1 MYKSGFVS
9 IVGRPNAGKSSLLNQ
24 LVGEKIAIVTD
35 KPQTTRD
42 AIIGVRTAED
52 HQIIYIDTP
61 GIHKPKHELGQRM
74 NFASYQHF
82 KGVDII
88 YYMMDGSQELG
99 KGDRFVMKR
108 LKETKIPVFLLIN
121 KTDLMTKESLH
132 ERITELSVEGF
143 SEIIPISVKENSNLL
158 ALLDT
163 TLTYLE
169 EGPQYYPAD
178 QVSAY
183 PQQFIISEII
193 REKIIELTQE
203 EIPHS
208 VAVAIESVRH
218 KDKVTVISAVIFVNR
233 ASQKGMIIGKQ
244 GKMIREIGQ
253 RAREELETLLQRKVF
268 LETHVRVEE
277 DWRNRQKMLNQLGYV
292 IEEND

>member
-42 AIIGVRTAED
+42 AIIGVRTADD

-158 ALLDT
+158 ALLNT

-208 VAVAIESVRH
+208 VAVAIESIRH

>member
-121 KTDLMTKESLH
+121 KTDLMTKEALH

-158 ALLDT
+158 ALLNT

-208 VAVAIESVRH
+208 VAVAIESIRH

>member
-1 MYKSGFVS
+1 MNKSGFVS

-42 AIIGVRTAED
+42 AIIGVRTTED
-52 HQIIYIDTP
+52 HQIIFIDTP

-108 LKETKIPVFLLIN
+108 LKDTKIPVFLLIN

-132 ERITELSVEGF
+132 ERITELSMEGF

-158 ALLDT
+158 ALLNT
-163 TLTYLE
+163 TLSYLE
-169 EGPQYYPAD
+169 EGPQYYPPE

-193 REKIIELTQE
+193 REKIINLTQE

-208 VAVAIESVRH
+208 VAVAIESIRH
-218 KDKVTVISAVIFVNR
+218 KEQVTVISAVIFVNR

-244 GKMIREIGQ
+244 GKMIRQIGQ
-253 RAREELETLLQRKVF
+253 EAREELETLLQRKVF

>member
-1 MYKSGFVS
+1 MYKSGFIS

-42 AIIGVRTAED
+42 AIIGVRTTDE

-82 KGVDII
+82 KGVDVI

-121 KTDLMTKESLH
+121 KTDLMTRETLY
-132 ERITELSVEGF
+132 ERIAELSTEGF
-143 SEIIPISVKENSNLL
+143 AEIIPISVKENSNLL
-158 ALLDT
+158 ELLNT
-163 TLTYLE
+163 SLKYLE

-178 QVSAY
+178 QISAY
-183 PQQFIISEII
+183 PQQFIISEVI
-193 REKIIELTQE
+193 REKIINLTEE

-218 KDKVTVISAVIFVNR
+218 KDNVTVIGAVIFVNR

-244 GKMIREIGQ
+244 GKMIRQIGQ
-253 RAREELETLLQRKVF
+253 EAREELETILQRKVF

-292 IEEND
+292 IEENE